1 MLKKVTL
8 LLVSD
13 PVSTYRESG
22 VKPASTVS
30 PVSLMFEV
38 NLCIY
43 KSELVCFTYL
53 FAFEGVDESDC
64 VFC

>member
-43 KSELVCFTYL
+43 IGELVCLAYL
-53 FAFEGVDESDC
+53 FPLEGVDESDS

>member
-22 VKPASTVS
+22 VKPASTVN

-43 KSELVCFTYL
+43 KGELIELALPFSL
-53 FAFEGVDESDC
+53 RRHRLE
-64 VFC
+64 

>member
-43 KSELVCFTYL
+43 KGESGLLYL
-53 FAFEGVDESDC
+53 FPFEGVDESDG